1 MVASALPT
9 MASAISGPGL
19 VGRALHEAGNVLIL
33 ARSGIVAPMRPDK
46 VLRIGLAG
54 ARYGASV
61 ATGVVAGAARHPERP
76 MLIDELGALS
86 YEEVD
91 ERTNAIANGLL
102 EAGVGA
108 GDRVG
113 LMCRDHRGFVEAAA
127 ALGKIG
133 GDVLLL
139 NTSFAAPQLSEV
151 MKREQAVA
159 LIYDAEFAELVH
171 DAGRRRVRFVGWR
184 ESGSVEDPLLEE
196 LALSGRLSRPPRP
209 PRTGRL
215 TILTSGT
222 TGTPRGA
229 SRQSTPLTL
238 DPPARAARTHP
249 AARGAD
255 GAHRRTAVS
264 RVGVGE
270 LRARAG
276 ARFDLRA
283 AAEV

>member
-1 MVASALPT
+1 
-9 MASAISGPGL
+9 
-19 VGRALHEAGNVLIL
+19 
-33 ARSGIVAPMRPDK
+33 MRPDK